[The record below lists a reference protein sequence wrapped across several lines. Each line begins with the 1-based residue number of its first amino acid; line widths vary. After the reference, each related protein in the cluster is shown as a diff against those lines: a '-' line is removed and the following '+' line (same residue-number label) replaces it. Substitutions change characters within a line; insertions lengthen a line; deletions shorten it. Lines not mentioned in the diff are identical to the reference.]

1 MGGMTGGAQYVDGY
15 WWSAEGLRLHY
26 RDYPGPANRPAL
38 VCVPGLT
45 RNARDFEPLV
55 AHLAGQFRIIAI
67 ELRGRG
73 ESAYAKDPMSYVP
86 LTYWQDLE
94 RLFDELKLRRFAM
107 IGTSLG
113 GLVAMLIAAHG
124 SERLAGVVLNDI
136 GPEIEAAGLQRI
148 RAYAGKG
155 GAWPTWMHAARALA
169 ETNAA
174 VYPHYGVADWLA
186 MAKRLYRLT
195 AQGRITIDYDA
206 RIAEPFRLPGGEAP
220 ADLWPVLDALKDTP
234 VLILRGALSD
244 ILSEATADGMKARL
258 AKAKLVTVAN
268 VGHAPVLDE
277 PEALAA
283 IQAFLK
289 PLAA

>member
-113 GLVAMLIAAHG
+113 GLVTMLIAARG

-174 VYPHYGVADWLA
+174 VYPHYRVADWLT

-244 ILSEATADGMKARL
+244 ILSEATAHGMKARL